1 LRRIWLGL
9 GLACAACLLMASTA
23 FAAPAFTPVV
33 GSPFAT
39 GSLPVSVAFS
49 PSGGLVATA
58 NEGDNTVSVFSVS
71 GGGALADVSGS
82 PFGTGAGPHSV
93 AFSPSGGLLAVANGI
108 DGTVSVFSVGSTG
121 VLTEVAGSPFV
132 SGNSPFSVAFSPGGG
147 LLAVANA
154 IDDTVSVFSVASN
167 GALTPVSGSPFATGT
182 ASPISVAFD
191 PSGGLLA
198 VANANSSSVSVF
210 SVGANGALTRVA
222 GSPFATGSTPRSVA
236 FSPSGGLLA
245 TANFLSDSLS
255 VFSVGSDGQL
265 TPVTGSPFAAGSRP
279 ISVAFSPGGG
289 VLAITNE
296 PASVSVFSVASGGA
310 LTPVTGS
317 PFATGSAPESVAFG
331 AGGGLLATANFDDST
346 VSVFSVGSPS
356 AMIGS
361 PGPGGIYAVGQTV
374 GTSFACSEA
383 LAGPGIASCTDSTGH
398 SGGVGRLDTTVPGA
412 HTYAVTATSRDGQT
426 ARASIAYRVAA
437 APTVR
442 ISSPATGA
450 VYSRG
455 QVVDAGFGCVEG
467 AGGPGL
473 ASCVGTVAAGQ
484 AINTTGLGAHPFT
497 VTATSEDGQ
506 STSRTVSYTVALPDN
521 RFAITGVHTR
531 PNGRV
536 SFTLRVP
543 GPGVAD
549 VLETAWNDNF
559 ARSAALL
566 GPAPR
571 RFVFARKHLHASGA
585 GAIKVTVAPN
595 TRGKRLVAGHRYAV
609 LIRLWVSYTPT
620 DGTQRDIGL
629 YGVRITHP
637 KHHHGG

>member
-1 LRRIWLGL
+1 
-9 GLACAACLLMASTA
+9 
-23 FAAPAFTPVV
+23 
-33 GSPFAT
+33 
-39 GSLPVSVAFS
+39 
-49 PSGGLVATA
+49 
-58 NEGDNTVSVFSVS
+58 
-71 GGGALADVSGS
+71 
-82 PFGTGAGPHSV
+82 
-93 AFSPSGGLLAVANGI
+93 LLAVANGI

-147 LLAVANA
+147 LLATANGDA
-154 IDDTVSVFSVASN
+154 TVSVLSVASD
-167 GALTPVSGSPFATGT
+167 GALTPVTGSPFRTG
-182 ASPISVAFD
+182 D
-191 PSGGLLA
+191 
-198 VANANSSSVSVF
+198 
-210 SVGANGALTRVA
+210 
-222 GSPFATGSTPRSVA
+222 TPDSVA
-236 FSPSGGLLA
+236 FSPSGGLRATANLFGATVAVFSVASDGALTPVTGSPFGTGSFPASVAFSPGGGLLA
-245 TANFLSDSLS
+245 TANQGDSTAS
-255 VFSVGSDGQL
+255 VFSVASTGAL
-265 TPVTGSPFAAGSRP
+265 TPVTGSPFATGATP
-279 ISVAFSPGGG
+279 DSVAFSPGGG
-289 VLAITNE
+289 LLATANQGDNT
-296 PASVSVFSVASGGA
+296 ASVFSVASDGA
-310 LTPVTGS
+310 LTQVAGS

-331 AGGGLLATANFDDST
+331 AGGGLMAAANEISGT
-346 VSVFSVGSPS
+346 VSVFSVGPPS
-356 AMIGS
+356 ATISTPGS
-361 PGPGGIYAVGQTV
+361 GGAYAVGQTV
-374 GTSFACSEA
+374 ATSFACVEA
-383 LAGPGIASCTDSTGH
+383 EAGPGISSCADSTGH
-398 SGGVGRLDTTVPGA
+398 DGSSGRLDTSTVGS
-412 HTYAVTATSRDGQT
+412 HTYTVTAASKDGQSAT
-426 ARASIAYRVAA
+426 ASINYKVVAA
-437 APTVR
+437 PPLVEITR
-442 ISSPATGA
+442 PAGGA

-473 ASCVGTVAAGQ
+473 ASCVGSVAAGQ
-484 AINTTGLGAHPFT
+484 AINTTGVGARPFT
-497 VTATSEDGQ
+497 VTATSKDGQ
-506 STSRTVSYTVALPDN
+506 STSRTVSYTVVLPDN

-571 RFVFARKHLHASGA
+571 RFVFARKHLRASGA
-585 GAIKVTVAPN
+585 GATRVTVAPN